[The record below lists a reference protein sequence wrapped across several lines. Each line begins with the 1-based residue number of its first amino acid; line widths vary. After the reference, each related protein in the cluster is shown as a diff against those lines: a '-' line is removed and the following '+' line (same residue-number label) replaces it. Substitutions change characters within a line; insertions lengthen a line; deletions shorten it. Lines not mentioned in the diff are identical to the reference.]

1 MKRDKHIHFTALL
14 RSLPHLTQ
22 RFDIVHPEY
31 FLFKEKHKMED
42 NCKYTVGRRR
52 AGS

>member
-1 MKRDKHIHFTALL
+1 VTNISSSKPFLEAF
-14 RSLPHLTQ
+14 PHLTQ
-22 RFDIVHPEY
+22 RFDSVHPEY

-42 NCKYTVGRRR
+42 DGKYTAGRRT